1 MKNIVIAGIVLALF
15 AGPALAHGEN
25 KHAKK
30 KFVPAN
36 LDQVE
41 NEFGQTG
48 DPNQVTRTINVTMS
62 DEMKFEPSAVRI
74 KAGETIRFLVKNPGE
89 ILHEM
94 VLGRTEDLKKHA
106 LMMQKFPN
114 MEHAEPYMA
123 HANEGQTAEIVWTF
137 SKPGTFEFGCLIP
150 GHYESGMKGQV
161 VVEAFSAAALDHR
174 HLASADIAIHN
185 ASGNEIGTNR

>member
-1 MKNIVIAGIVLALF
+1 MKKIVIAGIVLAVF
-15 AGPALAHGEN
+15 TGPVLAHGEN

-36 LDQVE
+36 LEMVE
-41 NEFGQTG
+41 NEFGHTG
-48 DPNQVTRTINVTMS
+48 DPNRVSQTINVAMS
-62 DEMKFEPSAVRI
+62 DEMKFEPSAIRI
-74 KAGETIRFLVKNPGE
+74 KAGDTIRFVVKNPGE

-106 LMMQKFPN
+106 VLMQKFPN
-114 MEHAEPYMA
+114 MEHSEPFMA
-123 HANEGQTAEIVWTF
+123 HANEGQTAEIIWTF

-150 GHYESGMKGQV
+150 GHYESGMKGQIN
-161 VVEAFSAAALDHR
+161 VEASNAAALDHR
-174 HLASADIAIHN
+174 HVASANVAVHN